1 MVNAHGKD
9 IAIFLGDTDV
19 SAFLNAN
26 DITVNNAL
34 AQTTAYQ
41 SEDDTFIG
49 GLIAGTA
56 TLGGHFDGAS
66 GAIDEELTNSLKT
79 ATLLSVAYGVA
90 LSDRW
95 IGMSLQASDYT
106 TQPPV
111 GDVSLISYTA
121 QAEKGGVSRG
131 TVLHPLANVETG
143 AGEETKVDQLAS
155 TARGAVGY
163 IHLVAFTGTDIT
175 VLIEDGA
182 TEGGAFAALVSFAQL
197 TGIGSERVAVAA
209 AADTPNRWLKVSW
222 TGTFSSAT
230 FIVGME
236 RI

>member
-1 MVNAHGKD
+1 MPHGKD
-9 IAIFLGDTDV
+9 IAIYLGDTDV

-26 DITVNNAL
+26 AVTVNNEL
-34 AQTTAYQ
+34 ADVSAYQ
-41 SEDDTFIG
+41 DEDRNFLG
-49 GLIAGTA
+49 GLITGAV
-56 TLGGHFDGAS
+56 TLGGHFDVAA

-79 ATLLSVAYGVA
+79 ATLLSVAYGPA

-95 IGMSLQASDYT
+95 VGMSIQASNYT
-106 TQPPV
+106 QQPPV
-111 GDVSLISYTA
+111 GDVVVVNYTA

-131 TVLHPLANVETG
+131 TVLHPLANVESS
-143 AGEETKVDQLAS
+143 AGEETKVDQGAA
-155 TARGAVGY
+155 TARGAVGF

-182 TEGGAFAALVSFAQL
+182 TEGGAFNTLVGFAQL
-197 TGIGSERVAVAA
+197 TGVGKERVAVAA
-209 AADTPNRWLKVSW
+209 AADTPDRWLKVSW

>member
-1 MVNAHGKD
+1 MANAHGKD
-9 IAIFLGDTDV
+9 IEIFLGDTNV
-19 SAFLNAN
+19 SQYLNAN
-26 DITVNNAL
+26 SVTVNNEL
-34 AQTTAYQ
+34 ADTTAYQ
-41 SEDDTFIG
+41 DEDRNFLG
-49 GLIAGTA
+49 GLITGAA
-56 TLGGHFDGAS
+56 TLGGHFDVAA

-95 IGMSLQASDYT
+95 VGMQLQASNYT
-106 TQPPV
+106 QQPPV
-111 GDVSLISYTA
+111 GDVVVVNYTA
-121 QAEKGGVSRG
+121 QASAGGVSRG
-131 TVLHPLANVETG
+131 TVLHPVANVETS
-143 AGEETKVDQLAS
+143 AGEETKVDQVAS
-155 TARGAVGY
+155 SALGCVGF

-182 TEGGAFAALVSFAQL
+182 TSGGGFATLVGFAQL
-197 TGIGSERVAVAA
+197 SGIGKERVVVAA
-209 AADTPNRWLKVSW
+209 AADTPDRWLKVSW